1 MSRDKEE
8 AVLVTGG
15 AGYVG
20 SHACKALARAGYIPV
35 TYDNLAYGHREAV
48 RWGPLL
54 QADLADRDAL
64 AEAFRRFEIKAVMHF
79 AASANVSDSLER
91 PELYYRNN
99 VINSLILLD
108 CMRCAGVRSIVFSSS
123 AATYG
128 NPEIVPIHET
138 TPQRP
143 VNPYG
148 ETKLA
153 IERALHW
160 YGSAYGIAYIAL
172 RYFNA
177 SGADPDAEIGE
188 VHRPETHL
196 IPLILETA
204 LGRRS
209 QIEVY
214 GTNYLTDDGTA
225 VRDYIHVQDLADA
238 HVRALDHLRKG
249 GGSIALNLGAGQGHS
264 VLQVIAAAE
273 RITGRRISWR
283 ETARR
288 PGDPPIL
295 VADTTLVREVLNW
308 TPQLSDL
315 YSIIK
320 TAWSWHC
327 RDLAALPPERN
338 AALAWREHDISDS

>member
-1 MSRDKEE
+1 MSQDIGE

-48 RWGPLL
+48 RWGAFV

-64 AEAFRRFEIKAVMHF
+64 AEALRRFEIKAVMHF

-108 CMRCAGVRSIVFSSS
+108 CMHYAGVDSIVFSSS

-128 NPEIVPIHET
+128 TPETVPIHET
-138 TPQRP
+138 TPQHP

-153 IERALHW
+153 VERALHW
-160 YGSAYGIAYIAL
+160 YGGAHGIAYAAL

-209 QIEVY
+209 HIEVY
-214 GTNYLTDDGTA
+214 GTNYPTEDGTA

-238 HVRALDHLRKG
+238 HVRALNHLRKG

-273 RITGRRISWR
+273 RVTGRRISWR

-288 PGDPPIL
+288 PGDPPVL
-295 VADTTLVREVLNW
+295 VADTTLVREVLSW
-308 TPQLSDL
+308 APQLSDL
-315 YSIIK
+315 DSIIK

-327 RDLAALPPERN
+327 RDLERQKPS
-338 AALAWREHDISDS
+338 AD

>member
-1 MSRDKEE
+1 MSQNIGE

-35 TYDNLAYGHREAV
+35 TYDNLAYGRREAV
-48 RWGPLL
+48 RWGAFV
-54 QADLADRDAL
+54 QADLADRDVL
-64 AEAFRRFEIKAVMHF
+64 AAAFRRFEIKAVMHF

-108 CMRCAGVRSIVFSSS
+108 CIRDAGVGSIVFSSS

-128 NPEIVPIHET
+128 TPEIVPIHET

-153 IERALHW
+153 VERALHW
-160 YGSAYGIAYIAL
+160 YGGAHGIAYAAL

-177 SGADPDAEIGE
+177 SGADPDAEICE
-188 VHRPETHL
+188 VHRPENHL

-209 QIEVY
+209 HLVIY
-214 GTNYLTDDGTA
+214 RTD
-225 VRDYIHVQDLADA
+225 
-238 HVRALDHLRKG
+238 
-249 GGSIALNLGAGQGHS
+249 
-264 VLQVIAAAE
+264 
-273 RITGRRISWR
+273 
-283 ETARR
+283 
-288 PGDPPIL
+288 
-295 VADTTLVREVLNW
+295 
-308 TPQLSDL
+308 
-315 YSIIK
+315 
-320 TAWSWHC
+320 
-327 RDLAALPPERN
+327 
-338 AALAWREHDISDS
+338 

>member
-1 MSRDKEE
+1 MSQDMGER
-8 AVLVTGG
+8 VLVTGG

-20 SHACKALARAGYIPV
+20 SHACKALARAGYTPI

-48 RWGPLL
+48 RWGAFV
-54 QADLADRDAL
+54 QGDLANRDAL
-64 AEAFRRFEIKAVMHF
+64 AAALRHFEIKAVMHF
-79 AASANVSDSLER
+79 AASANVSDSLEH

-108 CMRCAGVRSIVFSSS
+108 CMRDAGVGSIVFSSS

-128 NPEIVPIHET
+128 TAEIVPIHET
-138 TPQRP
+138 TPQCP

-153 IERALHW
+153 VERALHW
-160 YGSAYGIAYIAL
+160 YGAAHGIAYAAL

-209 QIEVY
+209 HIDVY
-214 GTNYLTDDGTA
+214 GTNYATADGTA

-238 HVRALDHLRKG
+238 HVRALNHLRKG
-249 GGSIALNLGAGQGHS
+249 GDSIALNLGAGQGHS
-264 VLQVIAAAE
+264 VLQVIAASK
-273 RITGRRISWR
+273 RVTGRRISWR

-288 PGDPPIL
+288 PGDPPVL
-295 VADTTLVREVLNW
+295 VADTTLAREVLSW

-315 YSIIK
+315 DSIIK
-320 TAWSWHC
+320 TAWAWHC
-327 RDLAALPPERN
+327 RDI
-338 AALAWREHDISDS
+338 EH